1 MICRVSLVIPCLVL
15 LLLPERALAS
25 RTSAGAERT
34 VEADLL
40 VVGGTEAGVAAAV
53 QAARMGVKRIVL
65 VNDIAWLG
73 GQFSAE
79 GVGAIDEWTAY
90 RGKRTEFPRSGTF
103 LEMLRLIR
111 RHNGAKYGTPRPGN
125 SFCASE
131 TVEPAAAAQL
141 FAEWVAPY
149 AERGTN
155 QIRILRP
162 YQPVAVTVEAGRV
175 TAVTFENV
183 ADPKDRILVRAVLT
197 VDASDWGDV
206 IRLSGAKWSAGP
218 DLKARF
224 GEPNAPAG
232 PLGDDRNEMNPI
244 TYCLVL
250 REAGKDAT
258 IPKPAGYDERA
269 YLGTTAITSAE
280 FKKVGWPTGARPMNV
295 PPFADTA
302 YPEGIYSAVVS
313 VYTHRRLVDR
323 RHNGLPTGSEKV
335 LLNWPTQDYPLY
347 DFPRHVADALEATE
361 KGASTKNV
369 VAMTP
374 AQRRIVF
381 DDAKRHALGMLYH
394 LQTTVHA
401 RAAGNPLT
409 FRDMELTDEFGTPD
423 RLPPKPYVRE
433 GLRLEALYM
442 LREGDLR
449 MRGKEPGWAKH
460 MVPDNVFGFQFNI
473 DFHPTRRVFLNGDRS
488 GPWANVHT
496 ANRNWS
502 THTDRAG
509 FPLRSLVPVEMNGL
523 LGASKNLG
531 VSSIVSSAVRLHGQM
546 MLTGQA
552 AGTAAALCLRNSVQP
567 RALARDPLRVR
578 ELQRSL
584 VRGVAGM
591 PGVLLWPYQ
600 DLSPDD
606 LHFEAANLLAVR
618 AIFVAD
624 DGVDFQPWKQVTRR
638 ELARALARAARSLED
653 AKPWHRPAAPL
664 FRDLLATDPDR
675 PYAESLRAWG
685 VPVST
690 GDIFRPEEGADWKTL
705 HAWMAGLGWK
715 PSDGLAR
722 RGALPLT
729 RAELVQHLWLAIK
742 DRPEWF
748 PETRQYLRPSDD
760 SDGDGIPDLEDA
772 LPFDRDNNGV
782 PDRLDPQTPN

>member
-1 MICRVSLVIPCLVL
+1 MKSLVPIALVFL
-15 LLLPERALAS
+15 LVAARIS
-25 RTSAGAERT
+25 SVSGAEHT
-34 VEADLL
+34 AEADLL
-40 VVGGTEAGVAAAV
+40 VVGGTESGVAAAV
-53 QAARMGVKRIVL
+53 QAARLGVKRVVL
-65 VNDIAWLG
+65 VNDIDWLG

-111 RHNGAKYGTPRPGN
+111 RHNGATYGTPRPGN

-131 TVEPAAAAQL
+131 TIEPAAAARL
-141 FAEWVAPY
+141 FADWLAPY
-149 AERGTN
+149 GERGTG
-155 QIRILRP
+155 QVRILRP
-162 YQPVAVTVEAGRV
+162 YQPIAVTSENGRV
-175 TAVTFENV
+175 TAVTFESAV
-183 ADPKDRILVRAVLT
+183 DPKHRATVQAALT
-197 VDASDWGDV
+197 IDASDWGDV

-250 REAGKDAT
+250 RETGKNAK
-258 IPKPAGYDERA
+258 ISKPPGYDERT
-269 YLGTTAITSAE
+269 YLGTTAVTSAE
-280 FKKVGWPTGARPMNV
+280 FKKVGWPAGVRPMNV
-295 PPFADTA
+295 LPFADTA
-302 YPEGIYSAVVS
+302 YPEGIYSAIVS

-323 RHNGLPTGSEKV
+323 RHNQLPLGSEKV

-361 KGASTKNV
+361 KGASTKNI
-369 VAMTP
+369 VALTP

-381 DDAKRHALGMLYH
+381 ADAKRHALGMLYH
-394 LQTTVHA
+394 LQTTIHT
-401 RAAGNPLT
+401 RTAGNPLT
-409 FRDMELTDEFGTPD
+409 FRNMELTDEFGTPD

-449 MRGKEPGWAKH
+449 MRGKEPGWARH

-473 DFHPTRRVFLNGDRS
+473 DFHPTRRVFLGGNRS

-509 FPLRSLVPVEMNGL
+509 FPFRSLVPVETDGL

-552 AGTAAALCLRNSVQP
+552 AATVAASCLRGGLQP
-567 RALARDPLRVR
+567 RELARSPQRVR
-578 ELQRSL
+578 QLQRVL

-618 AIFVAD
+618 AIFIAD

-638 ELARALARAARSLED
+638 ELARALARAARSLEL
-653 AKPWHRPAAPL
+653 AKPWHRRDVPV
-664 FRDLLATDPDR
+664 FRDLSATDPDR

-685 VPVST
+685 IPVSADDT
-690 GDIFRPEEGADWKTL
+690 FRPDVGADYSTL
-705 HAWMAGLGWK
+705 HAWMAGLDWK

-722 RGALPLT
+722 RGTLPLT
-729 RAELVQHLWLAIK
+729 RAELAQHLWSAIK
-742 DRPEWF
+742 DWPEWF
-748 PETRQYLRPSDD
+748 PETRAYLRAGHDC
-760 SDGDGIPDLEDA
+760 DGDGIPDLEDA
-772 LPFDRDNNGV
+772 LPFDRDNDSV
-782 PDRLDPQTPN
+782 PDRLDPKAP